1 MDGSGR
7 PGHGKCKNTHLLR
20 RPGQIP
26 KWQQRL
32 GLWAKKRKS
41 CGENDWCAAGGTRHD
56 SLLADGAARS
66 HASSSLV
73 PPTRCPGSLTGLAH
87 GDEAEAINRVRNAF
101 ACFAWIENI
110 VNCVLALFTALLVSK
125 TPTIVYRDETQRVR
139 MSGSSADFC
148 ARSRPF

>member
-1 MDGSGR
+1 M
-7 PGHGKCKNTHLLR
+7 
-20 RPGQIP
+20 
-26 KWQQRL
+26 
-32 GLWAKKRKS
+32 
-41 CGENDWCAAGGTRHD
+41 E
-56 SLLADGAARS
+56 DGAARS

-73 PPTRCPGSLTGLAH
+73 PPTRRPGSLTGLAH

-110 VNCVLALFTALLVSK
+110 VNCVLALFTALLVGK